1 MFNFYREF
9 TKDLERRLASRAY
22 DIRPQQVISNDVQMV
37 IDVERPYYRDVTL
50 QMRQTSIPQASVT
63 APSPFGYIYGQTAV
77 TYTGSVV
84 TPLTAPN
91 PVSTA
96 TQNLPLYIASLDNIR
111 QIEIVDVK
119 YDIQLRNTG
128 GAPSDTTHFIQ
139 FVIQKHGS
147 IFDTFNSDFNIA
159 SSSAVVPAGGLQSI
173 QNRNASNQTI
183 IRLPII
189 WNNERFPGATP
200 PTTPFFSAAED
211 QLTWMVRH
219 FFDTTLETQTLLL
232 DIYVALKCRVYIETP
247 YNVNLR
253 TNVVQPV

>member
-1 MFNFYREF
+1 
-9 TKDLERRLASRAY
+9 
-22 DIRPQQVISNDVQMV
+22 
-37 IDVERPYYRDVTL
+37 
-50 QMRQTSIPQASVT
+50 MRQDSIPQPSVT
-63 APSPFGYIYGQTAV
+63 SPSGAGYIYGQTAV

-119 YDIQLRNTG
+119 FDIILRNTG
-128 GAPSDTTHFIQ
+128 SAPSDTTHFIQ

-147 IFDTFNSDFNIA
+147 QFDTLNTDFNIG
-159 SSSAVVPAGGLQSI
+159 SSNAIVPAGGIQQI
-173 QNRNASNQTI
+173 QNKDASNQGI

-189 WNNERFPGATP
+189 WNNDRFPGAAP

-219 FFDTTLETQTLLL
+219 NFDASLESQTLLL